1 MDEYKNKELSLYILS
16 NKSEALLIEICK
28 LGCGIYWSGNTCADA
43 AELSVSTAA
52 VLVHPM

>member
-28 LGCGIYWSGNTCADA
+28 MGCGIYWSSTTCAVA
-43 AELSVSTAA
+43 AQLATSTAA
-52 VLVHPM
+52 TLVHAW

>member
-28 LGCGIYWSGNTCADA
+28 LGCWIYWSSTTCAVA
-43 AELSVSTAA
+43 ALLAVEAA
-52 VLVHPM
+52 ATLVHAW

>member
-1 MDEYKNKELSLYILS
+1 MDEYKNKELTLYILS

-43 AELSVSTAA
+43 AELSVSMAA